1 MDIEEKLRLA
11 AQGLANAEGILRRAA
26 DAYPSLDG
34 PGRAFMRMAKV
45 ANRPLRIGILGEANS
60 GKSSL
65 ANLLAGT
72 SVLPTDPVA
81 STRLPALLKYAP
93 MPSVTVIHE
102 SGERVAV
109 PVREDVAQAVAA
121 IQGGA
126 GKGNLS
132 AGKSAPPGSVKLLEV
147 GFPSSLLR
155 SIEILDIPISHLDM
169 RRYRI
174 DAAIWTTVATQ
185 AWRESER
192 ARWMK
197 LPQAI
202 RSRSLLAVTFCDLAA
217 GRESDLKR
225 LQSRLEKSAKP
236 HFQGI
241 CFVANGDEDPAA
253 AASRNAV
260 LFVQT
265 QYLVQEFTAER
276 LGKAM
281 TIARRVMGSA
291 ISKLGPGTGTTP
303 NGDTTQLVAEAS
315 RGLFDDDWAATLKR
329 QRPGD
334 WYSKPSILLS
344 QPGQPARRSPGP
356 RARAEAGNSEGRTKW
371 MTIGAAA
378 LLGGA
383 VALAI
388 NQLGLI
394 GTGNSP
400 DPNPTLNTAKPV
412 EQGTAANEEKRK
424 KAEVEAAAG
433 EARRKAEAEAAAT
446 EARRQAQAEAAA
458 TEARRKAEVEAAAAE
473 TRRQAQAEAAA
484 TEARRKAEVEAVA
497 AEAHRQAQ
505 AEAAAAEAR
514 RQAEVEAVAAE
525 ARRQAEA
532 ETAAAELRRQA
543 EVEADAA
550 EAHKKAEAVAA
561 ESRRRKREEAQA
573 AEAERRRK
581 ADAEE
586 AERRRRAAEAAVPNR
601 PAGGSPIMH
610 GIGQ

>member
-34 PGRAFMRMAKV
+34 PGRAFMRMAKA

-72 SVLPTDPVA
+72 SVLPADPVA

-121 IQGGA
+121 VQGGA

-147 GFPSSLLR
+147 GFPSGLLR
-155 SIEILDIPISHLDM
+155 SIEILDIPISHLDI

-192 ARWMK
+192 ALWMK

-202 RSRSLLAVTFCDLAA
+202 RTRSLLAVTFCDLAA

-344 QPGQPARRSPGP
+344 QPGPSARRSPGP
-356 RARAEAGNSEGRTKW
+356 RARAAGGNSEGRTKW

-400 DPNPTLNTAKPV
+400 DPNPTLNTSKPV
-412 EQGTAANEEKRK
+412 EQSTAANEEKRRQAEVEAAAGEARR
-424 KAEVEAAAG
+424 KAQVEAAAG
-433 EARRKAEAEAAAT
+433 EARRKAEAEAAAAEVRRKAQV
-446 EARRQAQAEAAA
+446 EAVA

-473 TRRQAQAEAAA
+473 ARRQAQVEAP
-484 TEARRKAEVEAVA
+484 RRKRR
-497 AEAHRQAQ
+497 RQAQ
-505 AEAAAAEAR
+505 VEAAAAEAR
-514 RQAEVEAVAAE
+514 RQAQAEADAAE
-525 ARRQAEA
+525 ARRQA
-532 ETAAAELRRQA
+532 QA
-543 EVEADAA
+543 EAAAA